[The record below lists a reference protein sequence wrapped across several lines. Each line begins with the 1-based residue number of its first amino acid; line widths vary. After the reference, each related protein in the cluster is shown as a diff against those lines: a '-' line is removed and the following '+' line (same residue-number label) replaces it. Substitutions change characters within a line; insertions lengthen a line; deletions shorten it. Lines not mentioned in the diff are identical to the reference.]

1 MYSAGKTREPAID
14 PMSTTV
20 NASGPLLET
29 LFESLPDAAV
39 LTDNQGQIKRVNA
52 KAEQLFG
59 FPRAEL
65 QNKSVDTLLPQ
76 IVIHRKGEDLEN
88 AGAAAADGSF
98 RAETN
103 GQRKDGTE
111 FSVEIRFNPIE
122 TAQGKFVLYVVRDIS
137 IRRNTEDALQ
147 GHEEEFR
154 LLVENVKDYAI
165 FLLDAKGNV
174 VNWNAGAERI
184 KGYKASEIIGR
195 HFSCFYPADS
205 ADKKPAEELRI
216 AVEEGRCEDEGWR
229 VRKNGTQ
236 FWANVVITALRDQT
250 GALIGFAKITRD
262 FTERKLAEQ
271 ALQQREKKLN
281 SFFEYSP
288 NAIIVSDLEGHIT
301 QVNGRVEQFF
311 GYSRN
316 ELLGETIEVLVPE
329 RFRQIHPAHRADYKA
344 HPRIRPMGAGLELF
358 GRRKDGTEFP
368 VDITLGPVE
377 TEEGRVVMSLIRDL
391 SEIKQT
397 ENALRRAEL
406 ENLYLQDE
414 LLPEHNFEDIIG
426 ESRALKKVL
435 KEVETVAATDVTVLI
450 LGETGTGK
458 DLIARAIHQLSS
470 RNKRTLVK
478 LNCAAIPTGLLE
490 SELFGHE
497 KGAFTGAIAQNIGR
511 IELAHQGTLFLD
523 EVGDL
528 PLETQPKLLRA
539 LQEKEFERLG
549 STRTIPV
556 DARLVAATNRD
567 LTKMVANREFRSDLY
582 YRLRVFPISL
592 PPLRERREDIPL
604 LVNYFVDKYA
614 RQLNR
619 RIERIPSDVMRSLVE
634 WPWPGNIRELEN
646 FIERA
651 VILSKGPDLRA
662 PLAEL
667 EMVEEI
673 APYGEVRLDA
683 AERDHILRVLRE
695 CKGMIGGSKGAASRL
710 GVKRT
715 TLNSKLKKLGIHR
728 EDYI

>member
-1 MYSAGKTREPAID
+1 
-14 PMSTTV
+14 MSTIV
-20 NASGPLLET
+20 NASDPPWET

-39 LTDNQGQIKRVNA
+39 LADDRDRILRINIQV
-52 KAEQLFG
+52 EQLFG

-65 QNKSVDTLLPQ
+65 LNKPLDTLLPQ
-76 IVIHRKGEDLEN
+76 IATRRKD
-88 AGAAAADGSF
+88 AGVEGTLSAGN
-98 RAETN
+98 ETIRMEIT
-103 GQRKDGTE
+103 GRRKDGTE
-111 FSVEIRFNPIE
+111 FPADTRVSRVE
-122 TAQGKFVLYVVRDIS
+122 TAQGKFVLYLIRDTS
-137 IRRNTEDALQ
+137 ARRNAEGALR

-165 FLLDAKGNV
+165 FLLDPKGNV

-195 HFSCFYPADS
+195 HFSCFYPAGS

-216 AVEEGRCEDEGWR
+216 ASDKGRFADEGWR
-229 VRKNGTQ
+229 IRKNGTQ

-250 GALIGFAKITRD
+250 GDLIGFTKITRD

-288 NAIIVSDLEGHIT
+288 NAIVVSDLEGRIT
-301 QVNGRVEQFF
+301 QVNGQFEKFF
-311 GYSRN
+311 GYDRG
-316 ELLGETIEVLVPE
+316 ELLGQTIEVLVPE
-329 RFRQIHPAHRADYKA
+329 RFRKTHPAHRADYKV
-344 HPRIRPMGAGLELF
+344 HPRVRPMGAGLELF

-377 TEEGRVVMSLIRDL
+377 TEEGRVVMSIIRDL

-414 LLPEHNFEDIIG
+414 LLPEHKFEDIIG
-426 ESRALKKVL
+426 ESRGLKKVL

-497 KGAFTGAIAQNIGR
+497 KGAFTGAIAQKIGR

-567 LTKMVANREFRSDLY
+567 LSKMVASREFRSDLY

-614 RQLNR
+614 RQLHR
-619 RIERIPSDVMRSLVE
+619 KIERIPSDVMHALVE

-667 EMVEEI
+667 AMAEDI
-673 APYGEVRLDA
+673 APRGEVRLDA

-695 CKGMIGGSKGAASRL
+695 CKGMIGGPKGAASRL

-715 TLNSKLKKLGIHR
+715 TLNSKLKKLGIR
-728 EDYI
+728 RQDYI